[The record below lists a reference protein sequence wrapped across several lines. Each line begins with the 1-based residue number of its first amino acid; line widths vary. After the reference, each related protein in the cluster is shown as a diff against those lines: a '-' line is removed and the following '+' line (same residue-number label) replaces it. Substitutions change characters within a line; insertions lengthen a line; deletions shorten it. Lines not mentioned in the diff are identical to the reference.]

1 MRERKAVIEVGTN
14 SVKYC
19 LAEVSGEGAFRV
31 LKDVNEIAR
40 LGEGLRETG
49 RIASGALE
57 RNAQVVAAFAE
68 EARGEGAET
77 IALMGTMA
85 LRSAAN
91 ADDFIGRVRERTGF
105 SLIVLS
111 GDEEAKLSYDAAV
124 SGIPGADVADLL
136 VFDTGGGSTEF
147 VYGRSGAIDRRF
159 SLDVGSLR
167 ITELYLT
174 PTPVPPERL
183 NEARAAIRRELADG
197 GVTGPVELLVGMG
210 GNVTSLVSVK
220 LGMAVYDRDA
230 IQGAVLALDEVRRQ
244 VAAYASQTME
254 ERRRTVGLVPQRA
267 DVILAGACIVEAIME
282 LCGRDRCSVSD
293 RGIRHGMMA
302 RLFQGRS

>member
-19 LAEVSGEGAFRV
+19 LAEAWDDGAFRV

-40 LGEGLRETG
+40 LGEGLRGTG
-49 RIASGALE
+49 RIAPEALE

-68 EARGEGAET
+68 EARREGAEQV
-77 IALMGTMA
+77 ALMGTMA

-91 ADDFIGRVRERTGF
+91 AADFIGRVGERTGL
-105 SLIVLS
+105 SLTVLS
-111 GDEEAKLSYDAAV
+111 GDEEARLSYDAAV
-124 SGIPGADVADLL
+124 SGIPVADTADLL

-147 VYGRSGAIDRRF
+147 VYGAHGRMVRAF
-159 SLDVGSLR
+159 SVDVGALR
-167 ITELYLT
+167 FTELYLT
-174 PTPVPPERL
+174 PTPVPPELL
-183 NEARAAIRRELADG
+183 NEARAAVRRELADG
-197 GVTGPVELLVGMG
+197 GVRGPVDLLVGMG

-230 IQGAVLALDEVRRQ
+230 VQGAILTRDDVRRQ
-244 VAAYASQTME
+244 IAAYSSQTME
-254 ERRRTVGLVPQRA
+254 ERCRTVGLVPQRA
-267 DVILAGACIVEAIME
+267 DVILAGACIVEAVME

-293 RGIRHGMMA
+293 RGIRHGLLH
-302 RLFQGRS
+302 RLFAR